1 MKIRIITIGKLKE
14 PYWRAAE
21 QEYLKRLNPYS
32 KIEVIECNDLPSK
45 ENASLKEE
53 EEIKLKEGREVLAK
67 LKPSDFLVLLD
78 LGKEE
83 MTSPELAKKFS
94 KWMELS
100 GSNLT
105 FVIGGSLG
113 LSQELRNR
121 GNATLTLSSL
131 TFTHQ
136 MTRIILLE
144 QIYRSFKILKNEPY
158 HK

>member
-53 EEIKLKEGREVLAK
+53 EEIKLKEGREVLMK

-83 MTSPELAKKFS
+83 MTSPE
-94 KWMELS
+94 
-100 GSNLT
+100 
-105 FVIGGSLG
+105 
-113 LSQELRNR
+113 
-121 GNATLTLSSL
+121 
-131 TFTHQ
+131 
-136 MTRIILLE
+136 
-144 QIYRSFKILKNEPY
+144 
-158 HK
+158 